1 MRLLDGR
8 FARPNRTEFPDIS
21 SRSIICRPTP
31 THVDLNRLSLSLYR
45 YCRDAKSEE
54 KRMRRDAQAIS
65 PERTKVWVEPPP
77 KHHHSQQQGRKVP
90 VVYYLCRNRHL
101 DQPHS
106 IEVPLSSPE
115 GLYLRDVVDKLNVQR
130 GKGMAAMYS
139 WSCKRSYKNG
149 FVWQDLSEDDLILPV
164 QGTEYVLK
172 GSELLDQTP
181 PDRDNHSVSCVKTQ
195 NPKHPPQETPICY
208 KGQEAS
214 CSSSSKAVVI
224 NEAKLPT
231 PSPTQPPPPIQEDE
245 LSPSTR
251 GSGSSKNFS
260 PEPGGRTGPSLVTV
274 SPKPSDYRICNPFR
288 AQDASTQTDNEEKR
302 RKEGSNTRI
311 IGVSTD
317 DRLPEIQHSE
327 SQNEQTMC
335 LNEEPEIV
343 TVESSPPPPP
353 TFASVP
359 SSSCGKSNTLESLI
373 REEANR
379 RNNLRNTEAEDIF
392 LPTGPKLKATN
403 MLIHLITCG
412 SISVKDHYS
421 FGFVPTYRPRF
432 GDNKFTSP
440 MFANSIVLDGISCL
454 PESQRDIGASLTK
467 KEVRSRSMLGTKRY
481 KEETGE
487 GFSNL
492 KLSSSFH
499 EARNCNMPY
508 WRRDK
513 EKTVD
518 SAQSKCLPRNIK
530 TSCKHSRAHQNES
543 MMSPRLD
550 IRNSSAG
557 PDICNSSPLSSSNG
571 GSKRTIDSSSI
582 KGSSMRL
589 TSGARVIIESRYK
602 CDDSEDSSD

>member
-1 MRLLDGR
+1 GR

-589 TSGARVIIESRYK
+589 ESFRELKDKMIKIEES
-602 CDDSEDSSD
+602 

>member
-1 MRLLDGR
+1 
-8 FARPNRTEFPDIS
+8 
-21 SRSIICRPTP
+21 
-31 THVDLNRLSLSLYR
+31 
-45 YCRDAKSEE
+45 
-54 KRMRRDAQAIS
+54 MRRYARAIS
-65 PERTKVWVEPPP
+65 PERTKVWAEPPP
-77 KHHHSQQQGRKVP
+77 KHHHWQQQGRKVP

-106 IEVPLSSPE
+106 IEVPLCSPE
-115 GLYLRDVVDKLNVQR
+115 GLYLRDVVDRLNVQR

-149 FVWQDLSEDDLILPV
+149 FVWQDLSGDDLILPV

-181 PDRDNHSVSCVKTQ
+181 PDRDNHSVSNVKTQ
-195 NPKHPPQETPICY
+195 NPKHRPQETPICY

-231 PSPTQPPPPIQEDE
+231 PSPIQPPPPSIQEDE

-274 SPKPSDYRICNPFR
+274 SPKPSDYRICKPFQ

-311 IGVSTD
+311 
-317 DRLPEIQHSE
+317 RLPEIQHSE

-335 LNEEPEIV
+335 LNQEPEIV
-343 TVESSPPPPP
+343 KVESSPPPP

-359 SSSCGKSNTLESLI
+359 SSSCGKTNTLESLI
-373 REEANR
+373 REEANK
-379 RNNLRNTEAEDIF
+379 RNNLRNMEAEDVF
-392 LPTGPKLKATN
+392 LPTGPKSKATN

-412 SISVKDHYS
+412 SISVKDRYS

-440 MFANSIVLDGISCL
+440 MFANSIVPDGIDCL
-454 PESQRDIGASLTK
+454 LESQRDIVASLTK
-467 KEVRSRSMLGTKRY
+467 KEVRSRSMLRTK
-481 KEETGE
+481 
-487 GFSNL
+487 
-492 KLSSSFH
+492 
-499 EARNCNMPY
+499 RNCNMPY

-518 SAQSKCLPRNIK
+518 SAQSKCLPMNIK
-530 TSCKHSRAHQNES
+530 ITSCKHSRAHQNES

-550 IRNSSAG
+550 IRKSSAG
-557 PDICNSSPLSSSNG
+557 PDICNSSPLNSSNG

-589 TSGARVIIESRYK
+589 ESFRELKDKMIKIEERLTSGARIIIESRYK
-602 CDDSEDSSD
+602 SDDSEDSSD

>member
-1 MRLLDGR
+1 
-8 FARPNRTEFPDIS
+8 
-21 SRSIICRPTP
+21 
-31 THVDLNRLSLSLYR
+31 
-45 YCRDAKSEE
+45 
-54 KRMRRDAQAIS
+54 MRRDAQAIS

-115 GLYLRDVVDKLNVQR
+115 GLYLRDVVDRFNVQR

-274 SPKPSDYRICNPFR
+274 FPKPSDYRICNPFR

-317 DRLPEIQHSE
+317 DRRPEIQHSE

-343 TVESSPPPPP
+343 KVESSPPPPP

-440 MFANSIVLDGISCL
+440 MFANSIVLDGINCL

-492 KLSSSFH
+492 KLSSSFD

-550 IRNSSAG
+550 IRNSSSG

-589 TSGARVIIESRYK
+589 ESFRELKDKMIKIEERLTSGARVIIESRYK

>member
-1 MRLLDGR
+1 
-8 FARPNRTEFPDIS
+8 
-21 SRSIICRPTP
+21 
-31 THVDLNRLSLSLYR
+31 
-45 YCRDAKSEE
+45 
-54 KRMRRDAQAIS
+54 MRRYARAIS
-65 PERTKVWVEPPP
+65 PERTKVWAEPPP
-77 KHHHSQQQGRKVP
+77 KHHHSHSQQQGRKVP

-106 IEVPLSSPE
+106 IEVPLCSPE
-115 GLYLRDVVDKLNVQR
+115 GLYLRDVVDRLNVQR

-172 GSELLDQTP
+172 GSELLDRTP
-181 PDRDNHSVSCVKTQ
+181 PDRDNHSVSNVKTQ
-195 NPKHPPQETPICY
+195 NPKHRPQETPICY

-231 PSPTQPPPPIQEDE
+231 PSPIQPPPPSIQEDE

-260 PEPGGRTGPSLVTV
+260 AEPGGRTGPSLVTV
-274 SPKPSDYRICNPFR
+274 SPKPSDYRICKPFQ

-311 IGVSTD
+311 
-317 DRLPEIQHSE
+317 RLPEIQHSE

-335 LNEEPEIV
+335 LNQEPEIV
-343 TVESSPPPPP
+343 KVESSPPPP

-359 SSSCGKSNTLESLI
+359 SSSCGKTNTLESLI
-373 REEANR
+373 REEANK
-379 RNNLRNTEAEDIF
+379 RNNLRNMEAEDIF
-392 LPTGPKLKATN
+392 PPTGPKSKATN

-412 SISVKDHYS
+412 SISVKDRYS

-440 MFANSIVLDGISCL
+440 MFANSIVLDGFDCL
-454 PESQRDIGASLTK
+454 PESQRDIVASLTK
-467 KEVRSRSMLGTKRY
+467 KEVRSRSMFLTNRY
-481 KEETGE
+481 TEETGE
-487 GFSNL
+487 EISNL
-492 KLSSSFH
+492 KLSSSFD

-518 SAQSKCLPRNIK
+518 SAQSKCLPMNIK
-530 TSCKHSRAHQNES
+530 ITSCKHSRAHQNES

-550 IRNSSAG
+550 IRKSSAG
-557 PDICNSSPLSSSNG
+557 PDICNSSPLNSSNG

-582 KGSSMRL
+582 KGSSMRLESFRELKDKMIKIEERL

>member
-589 TSGARVIIESRYK
+589 ESFRELKDKMIKIEES
-602 CDDSEDSSD
+602 

>member
-1 MRLLDGR
+1 GR